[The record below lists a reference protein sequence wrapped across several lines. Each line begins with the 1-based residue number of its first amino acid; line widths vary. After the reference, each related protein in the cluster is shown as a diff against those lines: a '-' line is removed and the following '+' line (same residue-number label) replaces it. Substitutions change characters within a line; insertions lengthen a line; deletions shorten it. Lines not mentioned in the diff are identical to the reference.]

1 MPPELSGG
9 FIFFV
14 KILSCISININK
26 CILLIYYHIDRNSVY
41 GQCFYYPFKLYKDDH
56 LFIIEEELKM
66 SKKIRIN
73 IYDLAAFL
81 NEHAKRAL
89 RGDYNNN
96 PLLVE
101 FIKQYNEKLQEVSFY
116 GYDDVNN
123 AWYEPNM
130 SISIKAIRLM
140 FNLSNT
146 ANIVLL
152 DIEIFTPGRMDKVL
166 ESYKTKPNNSIRKE
180 RRRMKVKA
188 LLIIHKS
195 MRIIRSLKFSSMVR
209 YMKKYDR
216 KKVLE

>member
-1 MPPELSGG
+1 
-9 FIFFV
+9 
-14 KILSCISININK
+14 
-26 CILLIYYHIDRNSVY
+26 
-41 GQCFYYPFKLYKDDH
+41 
-56 LFIIEEELKM
+56 M

-73 IYDLAAFL
+73 IYDLAMFL
-81 NEHAKRAL
+81 NDHAKMVL
-89 RGDYNNN
+89 RGDYNS
-96 PLLVE
+96 PLLIG

-130 SISIKAIRLM
+130 SVSIKAIRLM

-146 ANIVLL
+146 TNIVLL

-166 ESYKTKPNNSIRKE
+166 ESYKTKPNISIRKE

-188 LLIIHKS
+188 LRMIHKS
-195 MRIIRSLKFSSMVR
+195 MRIIRSLKFSSIVR
-209 YMKKYDR
+209 YMKKYVR